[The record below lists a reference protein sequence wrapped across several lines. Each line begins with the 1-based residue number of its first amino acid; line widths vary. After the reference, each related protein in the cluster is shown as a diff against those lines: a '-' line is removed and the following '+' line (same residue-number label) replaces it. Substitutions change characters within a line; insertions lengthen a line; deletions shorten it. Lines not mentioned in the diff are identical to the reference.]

1 MRLKEFEPLS
11 NHTTYRTG
19 GLSRYFIEPYNLSE
33 LFAALKFAKD
43 KNFFILG
50 AGSNV
55 LFSDKLF
62 DGVVISLKKLNRY
75 VIIKNDVLICGA
87 GCLLDNVINFSV
99 SNNLSGL
106 ENLSGI
112 PGSVGGAIYMNAGA
126 FDIEIKD
133 FLTSVKIMDFS
144 GNIKI
149 YKKNDLNFAY
159 RSSGLKDEIV
169 VEAVFTLRKGKYLE
183 NKRLEILKK
192 RGEKQPLEYPSCGSV
207 FKRPK
212 EGFAGV
218 LIENCGLKGYSIG
231 GAEVSKKHAN
241 FIINKGNATSSDI
254 YNLINYVKEVVYK
267 KYGIILEEE
276 VKLINF

>member
-11 NHTTYRTG
+11 IHTTYRTG
-19 GLSRYFIEPYNLSE
+19 GISRYFIEPYNIYE
-33 LFAALKFAKD
+33 LFTALKFAKD
-43 KNFFILG
+43 KTFFILG

-75 VIIKNDVLICGA
+75 VIIKNDELICGA
-87 GCLLDNVINFSV
+87 GCLLDSVINFSI

-144 GNIKI
+144 GGIKI
-149 YKKNDLNFAY
+149 YKRNDLNFAY

-169 VEAVFTLRKGKYLE
+169 VEAIFTLRKGNYLE
-183 NKRLEILKK
+183 NKRVEILKK

-212 EGFAGV
+212 EGFAGA

-254 YNLINYVKEVVYK
+254 YNLINYVKEAVYK

-276 VKLINF
+276 VKLVNF

>member
-75 VIIKNDVLICGA
+75 VIIKNDKLICGA

-144 GNIKI
+144 GNIKV

-169 VEAVFTLRKGKYLE
+169 VEAVFTLRKGECLE
-183 NKRLEILKK
+183 NKRVEILKK
-192 RGEKQPLEYPSCGSV
+192 RDEKQPLEYPSCGSV

-212 EGFAGV
+212 EGFAGA

-254 YNLINYVKEVVYK
+254 YNLINYVKEAVYK

>member
-11 NHTTYRTG
+11 IHTTYRTG
-19 GLSRYFIEPYNLSE
+19 GLSRYFIEPYNIYE
-33 LFAALKFAKD
+33 LFTALKFAKD
-43 KNFFILG
+43 KTFFILG

-62 DGVVISLKKLNRY
+62 DGVVISLIKLNRY
-75 VIIKNDVLICGA
+75 VIIKNDELICGA
-87 GCLLDNVINFSV
+87 GCFLDSVINFSI

-133 FLTSVKIMDFS
+133 FLTSVKIVDFS
-144 GNIKI
+144 GVIKI
-149 YKKNDLNFAY
+149 YKRNDLNFAY

-169 VEAVFTLRKGKYLE
+169 VEAVFNLKKGKYLE
-183 NKRLEILKK
+183 NKRVEILKK
-192 RGEKQPLEYPSCGSV
+192 RDEKQPLEYPSCGSV

-212 EGFAGV
+212 EGFAGA

-267 KYGIILEEE
+267 KYGILLEEE
-276 VKLINF
+276 VKLVNF

>member
-11 NHTTYRTG
+11 NHTTYRAG
-19 GLSRYFIEPYNLSE
+19 GLSRYFIEPYNLYE

-75 VIIKNDVLICGA
+75 VIIKNDELICGA

-169 VEAVFTLRKGKYLE
+169 VEAVFTLRKGINLE
-183 NKRLEILKK
+183 NKRVEILKK
-192 RGEKQPLEYPSCGSV
+192 RDEKQPLEYASCGSV

-254 YNLINYVKEVVYK
+254 YNLINYVKETVYK

>member
-11 NHTTYRTG
+11 IHTTYRTG
-19 GLSRYFIEPYNLSE
+19 GLSRYFIEPYNIYE
-33 LFAALKFAKD
+33 LFTALKFAKD
-43 KNFFILG
+43 KTFFILG

-75 VIIKNDVLICGA
+75 LIIKNDELICGA
-87 GCLLDNVINFSV
+87 GCLLDSVINFSI

-144 GNIKI
+144 GSIKI

-169 VEAVFTLRKGKYLE
+169 VEAVFNLKKGKYLE
-183 NKRLEILKK
+183 NKRVEILKK

-212 EGFAGV
+212 EGFAGA

-241 FIINKGNATSSDI
+241 FIINKGNATSNDI

-276 VKLINF
+276 VKLVNF

>member
-11 NHTTYRTG
+11 IHTTYKAG

-33 LFAALKFAKD
+33 LFTALEFAKD
-43 KNFFILG
+43 KTFFILG

-62 DGVVISLKKLNRY
+62 DGVVISLKSFNRY
-75 VIIKNDVLICGA
+75 VIAKNGNIICGA
-87 GCLLDNVINFSV
+87 GCFLDNVISFSI

-133 FLTSVKIMDFS
+133 FVTFIKTMDFL
-144 GNIKI
+144 GNIKT
-149 YKKNDLNFAY
+149 YKKNDLTFSY
-159 RSSGLKDEIV
+159 RSSGLRDEVV
-169 VEAVFTLRKGKYLE
+169 VEAVFTLKKGTAIE
-183 NKRLEILKK
+183 NKRVEILKK
-192 RGEKQPLEYPSCGSV
+192 RAEKQPLEYLSCGSV

-212 EGFAGV
+212 GNFAGA
-218 LIENCGLKGYSIG
+218 LIESCGLKGYSIG
-231 GAEVSKKHAN
+231 KAEVSKKHAN
-241 FIINKGNATSSDI
+241 FIVNKGGATSSDI
-254 YNLINYVKEVVYK
+254 YNLINYVKEVVCK

-276 VKLINF
+276 VKLVNF